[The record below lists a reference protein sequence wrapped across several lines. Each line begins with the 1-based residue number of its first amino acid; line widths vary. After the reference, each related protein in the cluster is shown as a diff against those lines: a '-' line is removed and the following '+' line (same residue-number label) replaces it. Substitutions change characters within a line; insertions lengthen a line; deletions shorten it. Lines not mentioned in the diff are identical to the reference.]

1 MGNIEPVSLKLSS
14 QVSRGKKMT
23 FKAYPNFD
31 KFPIMEEKAMKT
43 AVTFLVS
50 MVLLV
55 MPCGLFAQQGKP
67 MAPAGSEQ
75 AMEQPAN
82 IARR

>member
-1 MGNIEPVSLKLSS
+1 
-14 QVSRGKKMT
+14 MT